1 LYLVADQDPD
11 EERQFQ
17 AYAEVVRA
25 MQGRP
30 VVIRTL
36 DLGADK
42 TRGISKTEAEKNPF
56 LGLRSIRLSLRNL
69 PVFRTQLRAIL
80 RASALGDVQ
89 VMFPLISTLPEL
101 RQAKKVLADVM
112 EDLDREGIEYNRR
125 LPVGMMV
132 EVPAAVMM
140 LDRFVGEISFI
151 SIGTNDLIQYAL
163 AVDRSNKEVA
173 SLYDA
178 ADPAVLRLID
188 MTIQAAVRGGIH
200 VGLCGQ
206 MSGSPIFTPLLLGL
220 GLREMSVPPNSVP
233 EIKQVCRS
241 VSIEQ
246 CEAIAKRAMEMES
259 AREIK
264 NMLRG
269 ELKKIAPELV

>member
-1 LYLVADQDPD
+1 
-11 EERQFQ
+11 
-17 AYAEVVRA
+17 
-25 MQGRP
+25 
-30 VVIRTL
+30 
-36 DLGADK
+36 
-42 TRGISKTEAEKNPF
+42 
-56 LGLRSIRLSLRNL
+56 
-69 PVFRTQLRAIL
+69 
-80 RASALGDVQ
+80 
-89 VMFPLISTLPEL
+89 
-101 RQAKKVLADVM
+101 
-112 EDLDREGIEYNRR
+112 
-125 LPVGMMV
+125 MMV

-140 LDRFVGEISFI
+140 LDHFVSEISFI

-178 ADPAVLRLID
+178 ADPAVLRLIE

-241 VSIEQ
+241 VSIAQ

-264 NMLRG
+264 AMLRG
-269 ELKKIAPELV
+269 ELKRIAPELV